1 MAHHELLLRPAPQ
14 GLCKLFLCWLAIEGH
29 LNRAYGVS
37 DSDVVGVA
45 SHLFGSSR
53 TSDPAVNRRAA
64 EEYWKAK
71 DLQEA
76 QHRSRLEAEA
86 AGRQLQ
92 LNAPPYDVFTTPPYV
107 NIVVFDS
114 HDSNCDVNFESPPVT
129 DPLQVGYPA
138 DGTASLRQGN
148 MACGVAPAR
157 FVFTTSDLPAY
168 EDMTVDA
175 KMQIRITCSEAFF
188 VESLTCENVLDAT
201 GDFPRIEGCRFQD
214 HEARL
219 ILQTR
224 LRRQSMYSLTL
235 KLLLPPGRMTAA
247 QNNYVFTTEFDPMTV
262 IEGTETSIDL
272 GYTVPHAKDDT
283 EYPGSYQTRGYI
295 TGFFYG
301 AWTPT
306 PDGRMLITFGL
317 RTFGFMNTEYNID
330 VVAYPTNVWK
340 LGTPGTDCED
350 YGQPHVGTTCR
361 LRSFQG
367 ALASEANGFRL
378 DVGTTPMNN
387 LGTQGA
393 AEVTL
398 GIPKP
403 PTAVNMYWT
412 ATSFRI
418 DQDQLPQEPFTVF
431 SDRPVSVMGT
441 PTGRIAAFERGDVD
455 VEQWVVLEFKPGN
468 TVMPATE
475 ASGMIVIMP
484 PSTFTIVAS
493 AAPQLPSTNYN
504 ELPCTSW
511 PEADRLAGRW
521 VCPLADSAPFK
532 ETTYGVRLKVRNPA
546 EPGAAR
552 SWRIE
557 LWEQDAAKPVS
568 ATRGIRGMEV
578 SGPMQAALSQE
589 NQLLDSINTVRFDI
603 IPSQPIGNV
612 PNTRLRVLAPPGF
625 FIIKRC
631 LNFMP
636 IELPDAEC
644 IGSDSNSFELVFSEP
659 GAIQAGVQYSFS
671 LQMQNPVDYIP
682 DDLNVWSFDTLRP
695 DGVARD
701 TARSPGFFLYPY
713 AFSSFVVVPLMRK
726 PGPQTVVIRFV
737 SPLLIPFDDYIR
749 IRAPEGVAW
758 YSADLQFSTEAALTQ
773 ANLLGAQDP
782 TVEFETPNE
791 LAVQLTTTAEANFEY
806 GMAARAEIPQSTPV
820 PNAWWIEQYRRTGLP
835 APNSWRYIASKGA
848 AGFKTQVLVN
858 TRVDPF
864 NIVAEG
870 WQNPTLFVFE
880 TTMEVMPFLRA
891 TASGTELIPAMLLVE
906 APPGFTYI
914 CPLSP
919 TVYMPT
925 YSISLPSDVTCNVD
939 HNTLAN
945 RNKLFLELP
954 SGVQGDTRYAF
965 TIDVVNARFIDPLRN
980 FFRLATMLDGEVVE
994 EGQAAGFQLA
1004 QRMDNTR
1011 YMQFE
1016 VREDRV
1022 VEATSNVVSF
1032 VIGTTLAV
1040 TEPSVLEVRA
1050 PIGFIFADACDGLV
1064 GWATWIPLMRI
1075 GPQMDLCQ
1083 GMRAADSSMQHIARV
1098 TISGSWELGD
1108 YGLFATVQNPMF
1120 TPARNFWGF
1129 TIYDSNMLPL
1139 MSESWV
1145 FGFQIQVVLDPRLKA
1160 YNQGNGVDG
1169 EAAINYV
1176 DISFMLSTRIPPEPS
1191 RAHSIVVTAPTG
1203 FFFPSICQSF
1213 TIDTFTPGFIG
1224 LPKGTGCEG
1233 NNGNVLQVTVPFMRE
1248 LRNET
1253 YYMFRALVVNPRE
1266 TFLNVDSPEKYW
1278 RIESRAGGQDL
1289 VDLNRVIPSFA
1300 IYPRLRYFAVAALSQ
1315 VGLASTTYRIHFRTD
1330 QSLPPQ
1336 QTVHIHPPTGT
1347 TFGGLTDGTC
1357 IDTDPVLLSLQFPT
1371 PLISRVTR
1379 LPEWVSCRVVSSTEL
1394 MLRNEEPILGGR
1406 PLISGPVFEFFV
1418 MNATNAESTPQLNL
1432 FQIEAITSTAM
1443 GKEVWTAPGWVIYP
1457 ELTMTSVETA
1467 NPGYGLYTNFTLT
1480 LQTVTEVPSGGSIR
1494 IIAPD
1499 DYYFGPLIETADTRY
1514 DPLESEPAPQGAGQE
1529 RPPAQRVTI
1538 CHILRTMA
1546 WACALEFTPCVIMDE
1561 LDELRTLGMVLSPS
1575 QEDAWRTNRTLC
1587 LDMRSKCDPGGRLSD
1602 LISCESQGSTLDLY
1616 VAPQVFLPSRRIF
1629 RFLIQG
1635 YNARNPPTSAA
1646 ANSWHFMTR
1655 NSDSEKTIL
1664 DEKPQVPGVS
1674 LIGIVS
1680 VDSIVPSNT
1689 KVSSIENYVTVTLRL
1704 ATQCDPRAILRIKFP
1719 VEYMRGENAAFSGPA
1734 IQTGFTFP
1742 QQVERRQ
1749 SLNTIELEAIEEGYP
1764 ADIPLVVILG
1774 LSNPEISPTRV
1785 NNIWTFEAFS
1795 LSTGEEQLLNVN
1807 LNVTGFKIFGEF
1819 SGAYVTGTVL
1829 SPLATNVVGIWLNLK
1844 SPLRA
1849 SLDTGQTSQMRLWL
1863 PPTFQPLPDC
1873 GNALFSLSYDVGREL
1888 VKNPFPITISYL
1900 SLPSGTYCFDRYDEI
1915 SGQWYVE
1922 LTIEQEVSYGLDYAF
1937 EFGLTNPF
1945 RTPATADNVWRFE
1958 TLQNDVILHLR
1969 RSVPGF
1975 ELEQIKDVRVTPSDT
1990 TTLLPLHRLEF
2001 YIMSDKYIPG
2011 GSKIEI
2017 TAPHGFGFTCAFF
2030 STDAGLAITTT
2041 CYVRMPN
2048 IAEFT
2053 MDTSDPK
2060 QPNSPFRLFVY
2071 ASNPEFT
2078 PQQNYF
2084 NFRIISPLADVL
2096 DMRDFVWSFDITGR
2110 IEVDIQ
2116 ATFNYFG
2123 QINPLR
2129 IVFRQ
2134 STILNQAD
2142 IGNELVLSGP
2152 DGFIFPT
2159 NCTEGFRLRLSNSVE
2174 QPTTNRGYD
2183 IGFVFPPEGMTCR
2196 GYDNATV
2203 SVRFPDG
2210 AGLLRNNYTLEV
2222 DVSNPG
2228 YVPNSTTWSFI
2239 TRVRNEEGEKIVDA
2253 NRTLDGFGLVELLPM
2268 RTDEGS
2274 AGQVK
2279 LGSLVILLCFLASLH
2294 VDIDQ

>member
-1 MAHHELLLRPAPQ
+1 MRSARACVRVLALLREQNSCGSSQEHTPCGRNDWGRESGEGRICPVIFVGDGRAGKSYLASCLVGTEDTFVSSDSAESVTEGIDAVAVPVDGDTLLILDCEGGNNAMAAIRSLVNVFGLLLGSQALLQRKGVWTVVVNGRLCVSLAARS
-14 GLCKLFLCWLAIEGH
+14 LLRLDESCKLPEQELVFVVNKNTLKYEGSA
-29 LNRAYGVS
+29 LEKILQQQFDDPGRQDGAGR
-37 DSDVVGVA
+37 
-45 SHLFGSSR
+45 SR
-53 TSDPAVNRRAA
+53 SF
-64 EEYWKAK
+64 K
-71 DLQEA
+71 DLRKSSECESR
-76 QHRSRLEAEA
+76 RSCAIR
-86 AGRQLQ
+86 
-92 LNAPPYDVFTTPPYV
+92 
-107 NIVVFDS
+107 
-114 HDSNCDVNFESPPVT
+114 
-129 DPLQVGYPA
+129 
-138 DGTASLRQGN
+138 
-148 MACGVAPAR
+148 
-157 FVFTTSDLPAY
+157 
-168 EDMTVDA
+168 TVDA

-475 ASGMIVIMP
+475 MSGMIVIMP

-493 AAPQLPSTNYN
+493 AAPQLPSTAYN

-546 EPGAAR
+546 QPGAAR

-758 YSADLQFSTEAALTQ
+758 YTADLQFSTEAALTQ

-1064 GWATWIPLMRI
+1064 GWATWIPLMRV

-1083 GMRAADSSMQHIARV
+1083 GMGAADASMQHIARV

-1213 TIDTFTPGFIG
+1213 TIDTFTTGFIG
-1224 LPKGTGCEG
+1224 LPKGSGCEG
-1233 NNGNVLQVTVPFMRE
+1233 NNGNVLKVTVPFMRE

-1266 TFLNVDSPEKYW
+1266 TFLNIDSPEKYW
-1278 RIESRAGGQDL
+1278 RIESRAGGMDL

-1546 WACALEFTPCVIMDE
+1546 WACALEFSPCVIMDE

-1704 ATQCDPRAILRIKFP
+1704 ATQRAK
-1719 VEYMRGENAAFSGPA
+1719 
-1734 IQTGFTFP
+1734 
-1742 QQVERRQ
+1742 
-1749 SLNTIELEAIEEGYP
+1749 
-1764 ADIPLVVILG
+1764 
-1774 LSNPEISPTRV
+1774 
-1785 NNIWTFEAFS
+1785 
-1795 LSTGEEQLLNVN
+1795 
-1807 LNVTGFKIFGEF
+1807 
-1819 SGAYVTGTVL
+1819 
-1829 SPLATNVVGIWLNLK
+1829 
-1844 SPLRA
+1844 
-1849 SLDTGQTSQMRLWL
+1849 
-1863 PPTFQPLPDC
+1863 
-1873 GNALFSLSYDVGREL
+1873 
-1888 VKNPFPITISYL
+1888 
-1900 SLPSGTYCFDRYDEI
+1900 
-1915 SGQWYVE
+1915 
-1922 LTIEQEVSYGLDYAF
+1922 VS
-1937 EFGLTNPF
+1937 
-1945 RTPATADNVWRFE
+1945 
-1958 TLQNDVILHLR
+1958 
-1969 RSVPGF
+1969 SC
-1975 ELEQIKDVRVTPSDT
+1975 
-1990 TTLLPLHRLEF
+1990 
-2001 YIMSDKYIPG
+2001 SDKK
-2011 GSKIEI
+2011 S
-2017 TAPHGFGFTCAFF
+2017 
-2030 STDAGLAITTT
+2030 
-2041 CYVRMPN
+2041 
-2048 IAEFT
+2048 
-2053 MDTSDPK
+2053 
-2060 QPNSPFRLFVY
+2060 
-2071 ASNPEFT
+2071 
-2078 PQQNYF
+2078 
-2084 NFRIISPLADVL
+2084 
-2096 DMRDFVWSFDITGR
+2096 
-2110 IEVDIQ
+2110 
-2116 ATFNYFG
+2116 
-2123 QINPLR
+2123 
-2129 IVFRQ
+2129 
-2134 STILNQAD
+2134 
-2142 IGNELVLSGP
+2142 
-2152 DGFIFPT
+2152 
-2159 NCTEGFRLRLSNSVE
+2159 
-2174 QPTTNRGYD
+2174 
-2183 IGFVFPPEGMTCR
+2183 
-2196 GYDNATV
+2196 
-2203 SVRFPDG
+2203 
-2210 AGLLRNNYTLEV
+2210 
-2222 DVSNPG
+2222 
-2228 YVPNSTTWSFI
+2228 
-2239 TRVRNEEGEKIVDA
+2239 
-2253 NRTLDGFGLVELLPM
+2253 
-2268 RTDEGS
+2268 
-2274 AGQVK
+2274 
-2279 LGSLVILLCFLASLH
+2279 
-2294 VDIDQ
+2294 